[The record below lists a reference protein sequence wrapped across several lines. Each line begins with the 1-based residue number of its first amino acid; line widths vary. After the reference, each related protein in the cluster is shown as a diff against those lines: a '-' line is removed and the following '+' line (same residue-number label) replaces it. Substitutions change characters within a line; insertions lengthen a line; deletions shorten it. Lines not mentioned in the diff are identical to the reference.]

1 MVKETKEI
9 LDDGRIL
16 YEDNNNEDGNYYR
29 VSKLELCRYYKMMP
43 LLFEQ
48 IKKFHEC
55 MNNIA
60 TAVWVMGVIS
70 NNIEQITGPETT
82 QIAREYTAVYD
93 TLFDAC
99 SEMETRLNRLAKS
112 VIK

>member
-1 MVKETKEI
+1 MMVVS
-9 LDDGRIL
+9 L
-16 YEDNNNEDGNYYR
+16 YEDNNDEGSYYR
-29 VSKLELCRYYKMMP
+29 ISKLELCRYYKMMP
-43 LLFEQ
+43 MLFEQ

-60 TAVWVMGVIS
+60 TAVWVMSEIS

-93 TLFDAC
+93 MLFDVC

>member
-16 YEDNNNEDGNYYR
+16 YEDNNDEGNYYR
-29 VSKLELCRYYKMMP
+29 VSKLELCLYYKMMP
-43 LLFEQ
+43 LFFEQ

-60 TAVWVMGVIS
+60 SAVWDMGEIS

-82 QIAREYTAVYD
+82 QIAHEYTAVYD
-93 TLFDAC
+93 TLFDVC

-112 VIK
+112 IIK